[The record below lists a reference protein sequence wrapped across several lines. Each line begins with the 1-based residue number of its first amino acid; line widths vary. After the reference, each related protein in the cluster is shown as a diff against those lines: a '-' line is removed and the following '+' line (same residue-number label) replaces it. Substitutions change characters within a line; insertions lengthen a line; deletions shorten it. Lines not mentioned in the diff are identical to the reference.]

1 MIRIVLFL
9 LGSLMIQAA
18 EVGIVDYASLVLMH
32 PEMRDFHFPSM
43 RFFKPLQ
50 AERGDSISEQK
61 LRRSM
66 NHQDALQAEAEFQRC
81 LNNTSEINQKLM
93 GLSGRFQGLAL
104 SREEDR
110 LAASHAK
117 KCREQAAPRL
127 EQYWHWFLNPAESRQ
142 KLLGIAQEI
151 AEVVQKVRESKKLV
165 AVFPGCYTRDS
176 VWPAIRPDALYQ
188 RGEWEL
194 ESGLERL
201 LSGRFSDQ
209 GVKMD
214 RWLSTEWLQKRDQIE
229 GMLPGLLAS
238 GAVLSGGTDVTMDT
252 LEILWGRHRLDP
264 QIRDALGRAVKA
276 WLSGEDGQ
284 VESP

>member
-1 MIRIVLFL
+1 MMKAALFL
-9 LGSLMIQAA
+9 LASLTVQAA
-18 EVGIVDYASLVLMH
+18 EIGIVDYASLVLMH

-43 RFFKPLQ
+43 RFFKSLR

-66 NHQDALQAEAEFQRC
+66 HHQDALQAEAEYQRC
-81 LNNTSEINQKLM
+81 LRNTSEINQKLI
-93 GLSGRFQGLAL
+93 GLSGNFQGLAL
-104 SREEDR
+104 SQEEDK
-110 LAASHAK
+110 LTALHKK
-117 KCREQAAPRL
+117 KCQMQAAPRL
-127 EQYWHWFLNPAESRQ
+127 EQYWHWFLNSEESRQ

-151 AEVVQKVRESKKLV
+151 AAIVQKVRESRKLV

-176 VWPAIRPDALYQ
+176 IWPEIRPDALYQ
-188 RGEWEL
+188 RGEWGL

-209 GVKMD
+209 GSRMD
-214 RWLSTEWLQKRDQIE
+214 LWLSADWLQNRDQIE
-229 GMLPGLLAS
+229 GMLPGILAS
-238 GAVLSGGTDVTMDT
+238 GAVLSGGTDVTMDA
-252 LEILWGRHRLDP
+252 LESIWEKHRLDP

-276 WLSGEDGQ
+276 WLSGEEGQ